1 MKQMTAWR
9 NGEFLPFSEA
19 SLSLADSGIV
29 HGDAVTEM
37 LRTFRQTPYR
47 VSDHLA
53 RFRHSLNEAL
63 LECSY
68 SDQELKSVISE
79 VLTRSTVESDVGQD
93 LGVILFATSGPNVT
107 YLGKSGDHLPTIC
120 IHAFPLQ
127 FSLWSDRLEFG
138 QRLIVSK
145 QPAIPAGS
153 FNPTIK
159 SRSRMHW
166 RIADRKVKQIHPAA
180 LAVFADDS
188 GNLTETS
195 SGNLFAVIDGEII
208 TPPDSMV
215 LNGIS
220 RQVVIELS
228 EQLGYRVQKK
238 RLPVQQ
244 ASEAS
249 EIWTSSTPY
258 CLLPV
263 TSFNEQAVGNGQPGP
278 LFHQLL
284 ETWSQSV
291 GIDIKEQI
299 QKFHERTM

>member
-1 MKQMTAWR
+1 
-9 NGEFLPFSEA
+9 
-19 SLSLADSGIV
+19 
-29 HGDAVTEM
+29 
-37 LRTFRQTPYR
+37 
-47 VSDHLA
+47 
-53 RFRHSLNEAL
+53 
-63 LECSY
+63 
-68 SDQELKSVISE
+68 
-79 VLTRSTVESDVGQD
+79 
-93 LGVILFATSGPNVT
+93 
-107 YLGKSGDHLPTIC
+107 
-120 IHAFPLQ
+120 
-127 FSLWSDRLEFG
+127 
-138 QRLIVSK
+138 
-145 QPAIPAGS
+145 
-153 FNPTIK
+153 
-159 SRSRMHW
+159 
-166 RIADRKVKQIHPAA
+166 
-180 LAVFADDS
+180 
-188 GNLTETS
+188 
-195 SGNLFAVIDGEII
+195 
-208 TPPDSMV
+208 MV